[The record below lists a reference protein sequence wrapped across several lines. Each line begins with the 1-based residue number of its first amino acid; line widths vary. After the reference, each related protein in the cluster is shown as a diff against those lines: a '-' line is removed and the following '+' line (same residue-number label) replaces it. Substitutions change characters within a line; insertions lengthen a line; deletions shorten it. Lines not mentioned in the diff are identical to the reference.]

1 MTRSKRLCY
10 IPFFVIFLFFSSF
23 LSSGLCQQVSSAQ
36 AIKNVFQDNFR
47 SNGRGGLFWLP
58 EAGQNHNKCTQNC
71 PSDPTTRNLNANSLL
86 ARMTPYTLIVDGPRP
101 VLRCPF
107 SEDDYAV
114 AGGETSREIHC
125 GVHLLQSLQQTAS
138 PRRGR
143 DSPPSFLWDMADSR
157 RINGHTRRN
166 EKMRAVM
173 IKTQRK
179 IEEVWREGG

>member
-1 MTRSKRLCY
+1 M
-10 IPFFVIFLFFSSF
+10 
-23 LSSGLCQQVSSAQ
+23 
-36 AIKNVFQDNFR
+36 
-47 SNGRGGLFWLP
+47 
-58 EAGQNHNKCTQNC
+58 
-71 PSDPTTRNLNANSLL
+71 TRNLNANSLL

-138 PRRGR
+138 PRRAR
-143 DSPPSFLWDMADSR
+143 DSPPSFLGDMADSR

-179 IEEVWREGG
+179 MEEVWREGG

>member
-10 IPFFVIFLFFSSF
+10 IPFFVLFLFFSSF

-36 AIKNVFQDNFR
+36 VIKNVFQDNIR
-47 SNGRGGLFWLP
+47 SNGRWGLLWLP
-58 EAGQNHNKCTQNC
+58 EAGQDHNKCTQNC

-138 PRRGR
+138 PRRAR
-143 DSPPSFLWDMADSR
+143 DSPPSFLGDMADSR

-179 IEEVWREGG
+179 MEEVWREGG